1 MTIDLSVADEY
12 RELRTHAEP
21 TLEALHNAID
31 ALLEAGAWDI
41 KIEQYYGHGDV
52 SGWLED
58 GPVPE
63 GKLAEYALTATFGP
77 ASSDSETRAGRG

>member
-41 KIEQYYGHGDV
+41 KIEQYYDHGDV
-52 SGWLED
+52 SEWPDE
-58 GPVPE
+58 GPLPE

-77 ASSDSETRAGRG
+77 ASSDRPTP